1 MLYCFYIF
9 LITMKK
15 FSINYLYLLIWIG
28 IILYGSLS
36 ANATETPL
44 FSFPHL
50 DKIAHFGMYFGLTFL
65 LIPIQ
70 SGKNKKVNSNAIL
83 LAIAFGLLMEL
94 IQFSM
99 HTGRQASVYDA
110 IANTIG
116 SILGLLFYRKI
127 FENSRLDQLLF
138 KN

>member
-1 MLYCFYIF
+1 MLICFYVH
-9 LITMKK
+9 LKSMKK
-15 FSINYLYLLIWIG
+15 FSINYIYLLIWVC
-28 IILYGSLS
+28 IILYGSLTS
-36 ANATETPL
+36 NATKTPL
-44 FSFPHL
+44 FEIPHL

-65 LIPIQ
+65 LIPVQI
-70 SGKNKKVNSNAIL
+70 GKIKKVNSNAII

-116 SILGLLFYRKI
+116 AFSGLLFYRKI
-127 FENSRLDQLLF
+127 FEKSRLDQLLF